1 MADVYAALDMALQR
15 LVVVKRLHP
24 ELAGDPLATERLRR
38 EGEALAGIG
47 SRHVVA
53 LHDVG
58 ADYLVLERIH
68 GLTLEQELE
77 RFGPLRP
84 DRACRIALD
93 VLAGLSAIHE
103 RNLVHR
109 DLKPAN
115 VMLDLEDRAILLD
128 LGIARHPRQRRLTP
142 PGFAAGTPAYMAPEQ
157 VELASALDARVDIY
171 QLGVL
176 LVLATTGIEL
186 DREHGH
192 EALFKLPGPLIDVAL
207 RAIAPAGVRFPS
219 TAAME
224 HAVVEAMRA
233 LERTW
238 PAEQWLRCN

>member
-1 MADVYAALDMALQR
+1 MSDVYAAFDSALVR
-15 LVVVKRLHP
+15 PVVVKRLHP
-24 ELAGDPLATERLRR
+24 ELSRDPLAIERLRR
-38 EGEALAGIG
+38 EGQALRAIG

-53 LHDVG
+53 LHDTG
-58 ADYLVLERIH
+58 SDYLVLERIH

-84 DRACRIALD
+84 DRACRIVLD
-93 VLAGLSAIHE
+93 VLAGLSAIHA
-103 RNLVHR
+103 RNLLHR

-115 VMLDLEDRAILLD
+115 VMLDLEDRAVLLD

-157 VELASALDARVDIY
+157 VALAALDERVDIY

-176 LVLATTGIEL
+176 LVYVTTGIEL
-186 DREHGH
+186 DRERGH
-192 EALFKLPGPLIDVAL
+192 EALFQLPGPLIDVAL

-224 HAVVEAMRA
+224 HAVVDAMRA